1 MRIRLP
7 VLSPTLQNYA
17 GSLRGMHVPLLIQWV
32 AAGFY
37 QQECGLTCPG
47 DSKQH
52 VCPSPTGF
60 ITVRSRQSFRLA
72 QSSPACLYNIGRRW
86 KRFPDV
92 ECKHSTG
99 FRVQRWESGA
109 SPWLPPLIGCVRQ
122 GQPPHLCASRFPIQK
137 TSAAKPAQ
145 AAGRSH
151 SRSQTQEHL
160 WAAPCRGR
168 TGRSARDFPAHSQ
181 QHPPK
186 GENVPVLGRQHSTH
200 FM

>member
-1 MRIRLP
+1 MP
-7 VLSPTLQNYA
+7 VLSPTLQNYT
-17 GSLRGMHVPLLIQWV
+17 GSLRGMHVPLLFQWS
-32 AAGFY
+32 AGFY

-60 ITVRSRQSFRLA
+60 ITVRSRQSFRLD

-86 KRFPDV
+86 KRFPDS

-99 FRVQRWESGA
+99 FRVQRWGSGV
-109 SPWLPPLIGCVRQ
+109 SSWLPPLIGWVRQ
-122 GQPPHLCASRFPIQK
+122 GQPPHLCASWFLQK
-137 TSAAKPAQ
+137 TGAAKAAQ

-151 SRSQTQEHL
+151 SRTQTQEHL
-160 WAAPCRGR
+160 WAAPRRGT
-168 TGRSARDFPAHSQ
+168 TGRSAQDFPARSQ
-181 QHPPK
+181 QRPPK
-186 GENVPVLGRQHSTH
+186 GENAPVLGRQHSTP